1 MKLYIIDK
9 HTKFCYAT
17 NNAYL
22 NEAFRNEKAFS
33 FTLVKIQTLIFYTID
48 LHFEGLKR
56 DLLGK
61 RYFIYL
67 ITTNNSR
74 FCCCKTTLLLPYLS
88 YDVRV

>member
-1 MKLYIIDK
+1 MNNVMRQTTPILMKHFVMRKL
-9 HTKFCYAT
+9 
-17 NNAYL
+17 
-22 NEAFRNEKAFS
+22 FS
-33 FTLVKIQTLIFYTID
+33 YTLVKIQTLIFYTID

-67 ITTNNSR
+67 ITTYNSR
-74 FCCCKTTLLLPYLS
+74 LCCCKATLLLPYLS